1 MSHTDII
8 WIVVTLSFSSTV
20 GVYAA
25 IRYINLHTRP
35 PVNTLV
41 RSGDIELVDYIQ
53 PTRPQQIYNYP
64 DLLESHGTISYYY
77 ERISDYGR
85 VPSYRS
91 GTLPIYQSIDGL
103 NINCCL
109 ENNINLFDILIA
121 FILGVLFFFL
131 VNYCIFKLSKTNSR
145 TVFING
151 ISTEVI
157 TFRNNYQEILSSK
170 LNKGDQ
176 GFFINYGEVHKEILK
191 YGWTEE
197 DIKVWL
203 ESLNE
208 QDYNVTIEI
217 LSVGVGLF
225 V

>member
-1 MSHTDII
+1 MGQ
-8 WIVVTLSFSSTV
+8 
-20 GVYAA
+20 GV
-25 IRYINLHTRP
+25 N
-35 PVNTLV
+35 
-41 RSGDIELVDYIQ
+41 E
-53 PTRPQQIYNYP
+53 QIKYFYFYLFYNYP

-145 TVFING
+145 TVFTNG

-191 YGWTEE
+191 YG
-197 DIKVWL
+197 
-203 ESLNE
+203 
-208 QDYNVTIEI
+208 
-217 LSVGVGLF
+217 
-225 V
+225 